1 MNSVLSL
8 LLINIKQGIREKTFW
23 GVAFFFLFLL
33 AFSLFLG
40 ELSIGEKEVAL
51 RNISLSA
58 IEVSCLF
65 LVVLGMVNNFYREK
79 ETRLKEV
86 YLSYFPQTSYLA
98 GKLLGYLV
106 ICFTYIFMA
115 SVLSSIV
122 LVFNRA
128 FLWQYFWGCFGIFLK
143 ISLFCSLCLLF
154 ACIFEYSL
162 LATIAT
168 VFAYVSAEFSMSAL
182 KIVTVSNN
190 VVMKMAMR
198 SLYHILPNTDKIDL
212 KYQAIY
218 GQNMN
223 ISFAGHISL
232 YVLVY
237 ILLTFTLS
245 VLVFVNKE
253 H

>member
-1 MNSVLSL
+1 MSSVLSL
-8 LLINIKQGIREKTFW
+8 LLINIKQGVREKTFW

-33 AFSLFLG
+33 VFSLFLG

-58 IEVSCLF
+58 IEISCLF
-65 LVVLGMVNNFYREK
+65 LVVLGIVNNFYREK

-106 ICFTYIFMA
+106 ICFTYICMA
-115 SVLSSIV
+115 SFLSSIV
-122 LVFNRA
+122 LVVNNA
-128 FLWQYFWGCFGIFLK
+128 FLWQYFWGSFGIFLK
-143 ISLFCSLCLLF
+143 ISLFCGICLLF
-154 ACIFEYSL
+154 SCIFEYPL

-168 VFAYVSAEFSMSAL
+168 VFAYVSSEFSLSAL
-182 KIVTVSNN
+182 KIVAVSNN
-190 VVMKMAMR
+190 ALMKTAMKA
-198 SLYHILPNTDKIDL
+198 LYHVLPNTDKIDL

-218 GQNMN
+218 GQNMSA
-223 ISFAGHISL
+223 SFAGYIAL
-232 YVLVY
+232 YVLMY
-237 ILLTFTLS
+237 ILFSFALS